1 MYRYYIHKPIP
12 AHPSGNPIN
21 QWHILYYLLAS
32 RIWFA
37 KNDSFVCLSTH
48 PQIPRSIKSKKPI
61 TILVRLATV
70 ISFCS
75 HSHRP
80 NRTATDRICKS
91 LTLPMGYSN
100 GVRTSLQLLGAH
112 SEKIVRGAR
121 KENGRRLHLRA
132 CIACVCASPHG
143 EPCWRHVATPVRR
156 RLPTWRPAGRDGDGG
171 SRCALRGQSETA
183 PLVLSAALLGWL
195 RAGQ

>member
-1 MYRYYIHKPIP
+1 
-12 AHPSGNPIN
+12 
-21 QWHILYYLLAS
+21 
-32 RIWFA
+32 
-37 KNDSFVCLSTH
+37 
-48 PQIPRSIKSKKPI
+48 
-61 TILVRLATV
+61 
-70 ISFCS
+70 
-75 HSHRP
+75 
-80 NRTATDRICKS
+80 
-91 LTLPMGYSN
+91 MGYSN

-156 RLPTWRPAGRDGDGG
+156 RLPTWRPAGRDGG

-195 RAGQ
+195 RAGQWRTPCRDALLALLFSMGGVCTCRMDGGWPRLLFLFFVCFFCLFGIPMAYLGIWKKNVVPLLRWQIGTGPVI